1 MTTPDDYCQA
11 KAAASGSSFYYSFR
25 FLPEAQRQAITA
37 LYAFCREVDDIVD
50 ECSDKNIA
58 EKKILWWREEVQ
70 CLFSGQPRHPIS
82 QALAP
87 ALSRY
92 QLEQAYFEEILD
104 GMMMDLFYKPFQRFS
119 DLNLYCYRV
128 AGAVGLLAIEIF
140 GYQNRQTRKFA
151 DHLGTALQL
160 VNILR
165 DVKED
170 ARRGYVYIP
179 QEELA
184 LYAVKEEMFLGSK
197 TTDSLVALFSLQ
209 AERARQYFALA
220 LKNLADEDRF
230 SQVSSLIMANIY
242 QTLLDELENDG
253 FRMLEYRLKLTPL
266 RKFWIAWR
274 TYSREKARWQR
285 FQKNQ
290 SKS

>member
-1 MTTPDDYCQA
+1 MTSPDEYCQA

-25 FLPEAQRQAITA
+25 FLPEEQRQAITA

-50 ECSDKNIA
+50 ECSDRGVA
-58 EKKILWWREEVQ
+58 EKKILWWQEEVQ
-70 CLFSGQPRHPIS
+70 RLFADQARHPIS
-82 QALAP
+82 QALTP
-87 ALSRY
+87 VIRRYAL
-92 QLEQAYFEEILD
+92 QQAYFEEILD
-104 GMMMDLFYKPFQRFS
+104 GMMMDLYYKPFQRFS
-119 DLNLYCYRV
+119 DLSLYCYRV
-128 AGAVGLLAIEIF
+128 ASAVGLLAIEIF

-170 ARRGYVYIP
+170 VQRGYVYIP

-184 LYAVKEEMFLGSK
+184 LYAVSKEMLLGTK
-197 TTDSLVALFSLQ
+197 TTESLSALFSLQ
-209 AERARQYFALA
+209 AERARQYFSLA
-220 LKNLADEDRF
+220 LKNLPDEDRF

-242 QTLLDELENDG
+242 LVLLDELENDG

-274 TYSREKARWQR
+274 TYTREKQRWQK
-285 FQKNQ
+285 FQKTM
-290 SKS
+290 K